1 MRKLRILVLAAILI
15 LTTAACDNGANSGTG
30 DSAAVDADGG
40 TSTDSDGS
48 AASPSSDVAP
58 VTIRIGHNVAS
69 DLIKYYMKTNPEY
82 ADNLGVE
89 YELEWSEF
97 SGVAPAVQALAAGTV
112 DVATVSAIA
121 AGNAI
126 EQGADLLITGQT
138 ITEMEGWASS
148 QWLTLNDSGID
159 GPEDMRGRTWSTT
172 GIGNTGYFAFREWLR
187 QNGVE
192 EGEYD
197 VIESP
202 FPIQEEILRAGEG
215 DIGEFVPPF
224 TINAMESGD
233 FKVIVSAVDIIGEWA
248 GLLSAFRVEFA
259 EEHPE
264 AVEAFMEDWQKVA
277 NFVRDPENKEAV
289 LESTETVTGVPT
301 ENLQYL
307 LTNEDF
313 FRPED
318 GRVDMERLQ
327 AVWDLFY
334 DWGGLSERLVAEEFV
349 WSGWQ

>member
-1 MRKLRILVLAAILI
+1 M
-15 LTTAACDNGANSGTG
+15 AACGSEGSNGTPAS
-30 DSAAVDADGG
+30 DGG
-40 TSTDSDGS
+40 GAESS
-48 AASPSSDVAP
+48 ADET

-69 DLIKYYMKTNPEY
+69 DLIKYYMKTDPEY
-82 ADNLGVE
+82 ADNLGE
-89 YELEWSEF
+89 AYALEWSEF
-97 SGVAPAVQALAAGTV
+97 SGVAPAVQALSAGTV

-126 EQGADLLITGQT
+126 QQGADLLITGQT
-138 ITEMEGWASS
+138 ITEKEGWASS

-159 GPEDMRGRTWSTT
+159 GPEDMPGRTWSTA
-172 GIGNTGYFAFREWLR
+172 GVGNTGYFAFRHWLSE
-187 QNGVE
+187 NGVE

-197 VIESP
+197 IIESP

-248 GLLSAFRVEFA
+248 GLLSAFRQEFVD
-259 EEHPE
+259 EHPE

-277 NFVRDPENKEAV
+277 NFVRDPANKDAV
-289 LESTETVTGVPT
+289 LASTEEVTGVPQ
-301 ENLQYL
+301 EDLQFL
-307 LTNEDF
+307 LTREDF

-318 GRVDMERLQ
+318 GRVDIERLQ
-327 AVWDLFY
+327 AAWDQFHE
-334 DWGGLSERLVAEEFV
+334 WGGMPEQLDATEHV
-349 WSGWQ
+349 WAGWQ